1 MLDRLKPKPG
11 SKRRRKRLGRGPGSG
26 RGKTATHGVKGQG
39 SRGTGHSVR
48 QGFEGGQM
56 PLHRRLPKVGFYNR
70 FSKDV
75 VTVNVAGLALFDKC
89 STVDPAALIE
99 KGLIRKRFDGVK
111 VLGDGELDRA
121 LTVKAHAF
129 SKRAKEI
136 IEKAG
141 GTAEVIKIEKSE
153 S

>member
-56 PLHRRLPKVGFYNR
+56 PLNMRLPKRGFTNLFR
-70 FSKDV
+70 KDV
-75 VTVNVAGLALFDKC
+75 EIVNLASLAAFGDGETVDIAGLA
-89 STVDPAALIE
+89 AR
-99 KGLIRKRFDGVK
+99 GLIRGKGALVK
-111 VLGDGELDRA
+111 VLGSGEAPKNLS
-121 LTVKAHAF
+121 VKVNRISAGARQ
-129 SKRAKEI
+129 KVEA
-136 IEKAG
+136 AG
-141 GTAEVIKIEKSE
+141 GSVELV
-153 S
+153 